1 MLTNFLVGLAWLVIV
16 LLPAVVAFRQ
26 PVVSHNGYLDD
37 YLNASG
43 ETGPAAGAAGNAD
56 AKL

>member
-43 ETGPAAGAAGNAD
+43 ETGPAAGNTD